1 MWSVTRGPGSIGDSD
16 IDGVA
21 KHLIDSIHPGAVID
35 LHDGVGSSAFGGT
48 GGYNASLVR
57 RRDAELQALPVGDRG
72 WKAAGY
78 RFVTLSELAAL

>member
-1 MWSVTRGPGSIGDSD
+1 M
-16 IDGVA
+16 A
-21 KHLIDSIHPGAVID
+21 KYLIDSIHPGAVID
-35 LHDGVGSSAFGGT
+35 LHDGVGASAFGGT

-57 RRDAELQALPVGDRG
+57 RREAELQALPSVIAA